1 MGLGTTAA
9 LTGLSKS
16 VDYVGAN
23 QREMAAMDGLQKDI
37 QAEKQQNLLAQELE
51 AKQYEEIAAKAADM
65 LGPDRKKIQAKSLVL
80 QQSIRAKIE
89 EYGSRKA
96 FFENGGVALLSKYKS
111 DVLNSEE
118 TLSYMD
124 NKKNS
129 ESLLKLQESGKGSLI
144 AARDLQSLIDYNN
157 GVGNGKITYSGLK
170 SEVKIP
176 VDSFNYQE
184 EVPAGNI
191 LAGNKM
197 AIYNNWLLD
206 NPDKKHLTGQPLEE
220 QLMVYTMNN
229 YHGLGT
235 NQTKYQYDLARSKQ
249 KEEDEALKKAGTE
262 EDDTPISTITEMN
275 NGLTSNKDI
284 PPTLDNIMGDENY
297 TVRVARSNKGLTAIA
312 GRLTPFTE
320 FSSNTSSADSNWISG
335 TQWVDKTMKG
345 ASRALGL
352 DDKYMLAGAALVP
365 VRKTKEMV
373 EYLFPGSTS
382 PSAITAVLNETQFYS
397 ANGQLLKKEYVEDN
411 KDTPLKYSGLI
422 YAYVDGNNKMITKK
436 LDSNGKSFPKTKGAD
451 GKWQISQEEKDHR
464 KAYSGDITHDMFA
477 VLVDEDGRKIYH
489 RVDAQG
495 MAREAELTEIIGV
508 SDNIKDK
515 VKAKQ
520 KFVDRT
526 NKVIA
531 ETILDSKVYKNEV
544 AIASSEG
551 GIFSTPEFKADVK
564 ASEVA
569 GNGNRANLTKAYYL
583 AASYM
588 RERGTQKKS
597 GMTGSNLMLEDG
609 IYKRNNPSNFSTA
622 VNYSKELKDA
632 LINKKSVNDVDFI
645 KMFEKTH
652 SSGTPE
658 HKESNAQAA
667 AIWMKFYELL
677 NKK

>member
-16 VDYVGAN
+16 VDYVGAT

-80 QQSIRAKIE
+80 QQNIRAKIE

-111 DVLNSEE
+111 DLVNSEE

-129 ESLLKLQESGKGSLI
+129 ESLLKLQESGKGSFI

-176 VDSFNYQE
+176 VESFNYQE

-206 NPDKKHLTGQPLEE
+206 NPDKKHLTGPQLDE
-220 QLMVYTMNN
+220 QLMLYTMNN

-249 KEEDEALKKAGTE
+249 KEEDEALKKTGTE
-262 EDDTPISTITEMN
+262 EDDTPISFAAEMN
-275 NGLTSNKDI
+275 DSFTSGRDALPMNLE
-284 PPTLDNIMGDENY
+284 TIMSNENY
-297 TVRVARSNKGLTAIA
+297 SKKMARLNPKLTALA
-312 GRLTPFTE
+312 GSLTE
-320 FSSNTSSADSNWISG
+320 YNDFSSNISDAG
-335 TQWVDKTMKG
+335 NLFDKLGKKI
-345 ASRALGL
+345 SRATGF
-352 DDKYMLAGAALVP
+352 DTKYKVPGAVIVP
-365 VRKTKEMV
+365 VKSVKPIIDFL
-373 EYLFPGSTS
+373 YPGSTNANS
-382 PSAITAVLNETQFYS
+382 ISVALNESEFYS
-397 ANGQLLKKEYVEDN
+397 ANGQLIKKDYVDDHGAEQ
-411 KDTPLKYSGLI
+411 TMKYNGLI
-422 YAYVDGNNKMITKK
+422 YAFVDGADKLVTKP
-436 LDSNGKSFPKTKGAD
+436 LDSNGKPLKTTKGAN
-451 GKWQISQEEKDHR
+451 GKTVYSEEETDHK
-464 KAYSGDITHDMFA
+464 KAYTGELRHEMFA
-477 VLVDEDGRKIYH
+477 VLSDEDGNKIYH
-489 RVDAQG
+489 KIGADSLIG
-495 MAREAELTEIIGV
+495 EASLKEAFGV
-508 SDNIKDK
+508 VDNITNQVKSRQEK
-515 VKAKQ
+515 VAKNNQ
-520 KFVDRT
+520 KEQEIVL
-526 NKVIA
+526 N
-531 ETILDSKVYKNEV
+531 SKVYKNEV

-551 GIFSTPEFKADVK
+551 GVFSTPEFKADVK

-588 RERGTQKKS
+588 RERGPQKQS
-597 GMTGSNLMLEDG
+597 GMTGSDLMLDDG

-632 LINKKSVNDVDFI
+632 LINKKGVNDVDFI
-645 KMFEKTH
+645 RMFEKTH

-658 HKESNAQAA
+658 YKESNAKAA
-667 AIWMKFYELL
+667 AVWMKFYELL